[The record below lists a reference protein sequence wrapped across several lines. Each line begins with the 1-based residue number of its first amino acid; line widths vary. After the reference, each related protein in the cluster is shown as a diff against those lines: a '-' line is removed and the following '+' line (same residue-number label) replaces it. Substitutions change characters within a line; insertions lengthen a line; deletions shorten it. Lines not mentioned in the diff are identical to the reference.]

1 VTLPE
6 IPALIWRH
14 VVAVLLV
21 LVVAAG
27 VAYSIKRTPPTY
39 QESATAVFI
48 APPSTEFPNPYA
60 SFNSSLITTAEV
72 MTRFIMGPQGQQ
84 QVRAAGGTAKFA
96 VSLVNLYN
104 QQYPN
109 YSQPY
114 AQISATSTNP
124 AAVHNTFLVVTRLL
138 VHNLAESQAQQNV
151 PAHTRVSIHPAAD
164 AGPLVQPGSSKR
176 TFAGLLV
183 LTIVAVL
190 FVAAF
195 LDKHPVRLVPF
206 KSLLRPTAQGL
217 PGRSRPAGA
226 AAFERKLTLFI
237 LALSG

>member
-1 VTLPE
+1 MTLPE

-21 LVVAAG
+21 LAISAG
-27 VAYSIKRTPPTY
+27 AAYSIKRTPPTY
-39 QESATAVFI
+39 QESVTAVFI
-48 APPSTEFPNPYA
+48 APPSAQFPNPYA
-60 SFNSSLITTAEV
+60 SFNSALITTAEL
-72 MTRFIMGPQGQQ
+72 MTRYLMGPQGQQ
-84 QVRAAGGTAKFA
+84 QVRAAGGTAEYA

-114 AQISATSTNP
+114 AQISALSTDP
-124 AAVHNTFLVVTRLL
+124 GTVHKTFLAVTQLLTDRLT
-138 VHNLAESQAQQNV
+138 ETQAQEDV
-151 PAHTRVSIHPAAD
+151 PVRSRVGIHIAAD

-176 TFAGLLV
+176 VFAGLLV

-195 LDKHPVRLVPF
+195 LDKHPIRLRRSAP
-206 KSLLRPTAQGL
+206 SLRLSLQGMSGN
-217 PGRSRPAGA
+217 GRSASTGTPA
-226 AAFERKLTLFI
+226 RKTT
-237 LALSG
+237 